1 LRQRTKDLMFIAS
14 FFYKN
19 YRGTAIKIGLL
30 TLISGFFES
39 LSFLSLLPIVD
50 IIINNG
56 NPDSQIA
63 ATIFST
69 IKSFNFDVSLGLL
82 LLAMVLT
89 LIFKEVIR
97 SYTLI
102 LAGYTTARV
111 ASDYRTALVKNIFN
125 ADWSFINRLRVGAMA
140 NSITTETH
148 RASSLFM
155 YFVKTYMYTL
165 QIIIYLTLAVFISIE
180 VTSLAIFTGLLMFV
194 SLNFLIKIS
203 GKAGEE
209 QTNSFTLLVSS
220 FTDFMG
226 SMKVFKAMGVASL
239 ASQKTIK
246 EIENI
251 NCSLRKSTFS
261 SVTLSFFQEMI
272 PIIILI
278 LALYLSVTILGV
290 SFSSFVVA
298 SALFMSLIRRVTSL
312 QKQLNGAANQESTFT
327 SVYKNINKARQNEE
341 LNIGKKKFSIRKQ
354 IVFEDVLFKYA
365 KLKKVNITIPVN
377 KLTVLTG
384 KSGIGKTSIVDALVG
399 LSEIDSGNI
408 YFDDYEIKDIDIKKL
423 RANIGYVGQDISL
436 LNDTIF
442 NNITLFDDS
451 ISESLVKKTLKKVD
465 AYDFVMSLESGLS
478 YMVGEKG
485 GKLSGG
491 QKQKICIA
499 RAIIRNPKLI
509 IFDEITSSLDSESD
523 YEISRLAKDLSKNS
537 TVISIAHKGS
547 MSNYADK
554 LYLLTEDAVS
564 II

>member
-1 LRQRTKDLMFIAS
+1 MFIAS

-278 LALYLSVTILGV
+278 IALYLSVTILGV

-436 LNDTIF
+436 LNDTIL

-451 ISESLVKKTLKKVD
+451 ISESLVKETLKKVD

>member
-1 LRQRTKDLMFIAS
+1 MFIAS

-278 LALYLSVTILGV
+278 IALYLSVTILGV

-408 YFDDYEIKDIDIKKL
+408 YFDDYEIKDIDIKEL

-436 LNDTIF
+436 LNDTIL

>member
-1 LRQRTKDLMFIAS
+1 MFIAS

>member
-1 LRQRTKDLMFIAS
+1 MFIAS

-278 LALYLSVTILGV
+278 IALYLSVTILGV

-451 ISESLVKKTLKKVD
+451 ISESLVKETLKKVD

>member
-1 LRQRTKDLMFIAS
+1 MFIAS

-278 LALYLSVTILGV
+278 IALYLSVTILGV

-341 LNIGKKKFSIRKQ
+341 LNTGKNKFSIRKQ

-408 YFDDYEIKDIDIKKL
+408 YFDDYEIKDIDIKEL

-523 YEISRLAKDLSKNS
+523 YEISSLAKDLSKNS

-547 MSNYADK
+547 MSNFADK
-554 LYLLTEDAVS
+554 LYLLTEDTVS
-564 II
+564 EI

>member
-1 LRQRTKDLMFIAS
+1 MFIAS

-278 LALYLSVTILGV
+278 IALYLSVTILGV

-341 LNIGKKKFSIRKQ
+341 LNTGKNKFSIRKQ

-523 YEISRLAKDLSKNS
+523 YEISSLAKDLSKNS

-547 MSNYADK
+547 MSNFADK
-554 LYLLTEDAVS
+554 LYLLTEDTVS
-564 II
+564 EI

>member
-1 LRQRTKDLMFIAS
+1 MFIAS

-278 LALYLSVTILGV
+278 IALYLSVTILGV